1 MGKVLNFELEYR
13 EKGEKKI
20 LNLTIDFVSNWC
32 VDEFSAISAAA
43 SVVKARWNK
52 ISDLTTEI
60 AALNIE
66 RPDGYK
72 EQVHERKAQIDALT
86 KSILEYSNGSFF
98 TRRFELVK
106 TILED
111 NGVKDEK
118 FLSSD
123 FWNKNVEPDKLIS
136 FLDAVI
142 YKDIDKKKVH

>member
-1 MGKVLNFELEYR
+1 MSKTLNFELEYR
-13 EKGEKKI
+13 EKGEKKV
-20 LNLTIDFVSNWC
+20 LPLAIDFVSNWC
-32 VDEFSAISAAA
+32 VDEFSAISACAA
-43 SVVKARWNK
+43 VVKSRWNK

-60 AALNIE
+60 AGLQIE

-72 EQVHERKAQIDALT
+72 EQVRERKEQIDALT

-106 TILED
+106 TIIED

-118 FLSSD
+118 FLSAD
-123 FWNKNVEPDKLIS
+123 FWNKSVEPDVLIK
-136 FLDAVI
+136 FLDAAI

>member
-1 MGKVLNFELEYR
+1 MGKVLNYEVEYR
-13 EKGEKKI
+13 EKGEKKS
-20 LNLTIDFVSNWC
+20 LPLAIDFVSNWC
-32 VDEFSAISAAA
+32 IDEFSAVSACA
-43 SVVKARWNK
+43 SVVKSRWNK

-60 AALNIE
+60 AGLQIE
-66 RPDGYK
+66 RPDGYR
-72 EQVHERKAQIDALT
+72 EQVREKKEQIDALT

-118 FLSSD
+118 FLSAD
-123 FWNKNVEPDKLIS
+123 FWNKSVEPDVLIK
-136 FLDAVI
+136 FLDAAI